1 MLRTNHIGCLTV
13 VYDSSIIGK
22 VFMPLDCEKR
32 EDHGAW
38 LDITKNGT
46 NAYRLDEYLS
56 IYRTG
61 NKSVSSNKTKMM
73 KYQYRLYRKHEK
85 TASVLYVT
93 PVPKLFQKCPISL
106 NYPIRGL

>member
-85 TASVLYVT
+85 FGVT
-93 PVPKLFQKCPISL
+93 KSMWYLMICSINKLFKK
-106 NYPIRGL
+106 Y